1 MILALYFHSRKN
13 FNDKSTW
20 SKEQLPQDYSYQEV
34 AQAAKLAGCEG
45 YAIIDDQASPNNR
58 IKEFKWFK

>member
-34 AQAAKLAGCEG
+34 VQAAKLAGCEG
-45 YAIIDDQASPNNR
+45 YAIIDNQASPNNR